1 MYTSLVGVPP
11 LRRENPGMAAF
22 VNPVADAAEAHEGLR
37 ELAHTTR
44 TFEDPVDTYR
54 VLGEVSGAYR
64 EWT

>member
-1 MYTSLVGVPP
+1 
-11 LRRENPGMAAF
+11 MAAF